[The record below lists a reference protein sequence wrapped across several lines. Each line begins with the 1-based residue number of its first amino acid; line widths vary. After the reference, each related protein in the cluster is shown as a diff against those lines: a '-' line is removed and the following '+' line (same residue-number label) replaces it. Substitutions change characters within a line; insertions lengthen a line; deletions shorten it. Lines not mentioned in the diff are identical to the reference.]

1 MTTGQLAFNYLKA
14 MIGDKKPEQGDDS
27 IRESISPID
36 FVPYEAAAPVAK
48 AALKNAQKHVA
59 NEVGSFAFDDDIP
72 KMIKNM
78 KGNYS
83 KENVLKNLNLAPTTN
98 TEQLMAN
105 RQKLHE
111 LLNASTMERL
121 GNTSNINKE
130 HVAQDILDKF
140 YPEVSKLGL
149 PVQMNPYMKGAKGQY
164 KYLSKSGA
172 PGIVIPQN
180 ITLKDNS
187 PFIAMHEAQHF
198 RDTVN
203 NPFFKSEP
211 ELIPTFTDD
220 NFTDLIGSQYAGY
233 LGKKV
238 NKTSPTINKQQ
249 AVSDI
254 GGLMKDKSLR
264 NFGKEFIEQYLPKNK
279 IDPYDFVTSGHF
291 YEYPTNFELNKSIE
305 LLDDKLP
312 KINPKQLTE
321 NYKNIKSIS
330 DKFADRRYNT
340 PYEADAV
347 RKEIIDEYEKAKFPN
362 LSKLLEE

>member
-1 MTTGQLAFNYLKA
+1 MPAQYAFEYLKK
-14 MIGDKKPEQGDDS
+14 MVGDKKPEPGDDS
-27 IRESISPID
+27 IRESVSPLD
-36 FVPYEAAAPVAK
+36 FIPYEAAVPVTK

-59 NEVGSFAFDDDIP
+59 NEIGSFTFDDDIS

-83 KENVLKNLNLAPTTN
+83 KENVLKNLNLAPTTT
-98 TEQLMAN
+98 TEQLQAN

-111 LLNASTMERL
+111 LLNISALERL

-140 YPEVSKLGL
+140 YPEVSELGL

-164 KYLSKSGA
+164 KYLSKSGT

-203 NPFFKSEP
+203 NPFFKSID
-211 ELIPTFTDD
+211 ELIPTYTDD
-220 NFTDLIGSQYAGY
+220 NFTDLIGSQYAGF

-238 NKTSPTINKQQ
+238 SEATPEINKQQ

-254 GGLMKDKSLR
+254 ASLMKNKSLR
-264 NFGKEFIEQYLPKNK
+264 NFGKEFVEQYLPKNK

-305 LLDDKLP
+305 LLDNKLP
-312 KINPKQLTE
+312 KVNLKQLQE
-321 NYKNIKSIS
+321 NYKNIKSIA
-330 DKFADRRYNT
+330 DKFIDKKYTLR
-340 PYEADAV
+340 EADDV
-347 RKEIIDEYEKAKFPN
+347 KKQVVNEYKKLEFPN
-362 LSKLLEE
+362 LSKFLQDK